1 MKTDM
6 HCYVLGERRKV
17 PDTFDG
23 YFDPTKTAIVEIDM
37 HRGHLDDSPDCT
49 CPLPSGRAKIQAHNE
64 FNEAARKLGVKV
76 IHVRLIYRADGIDH
90 IGGPKGPWP
99 VITPIYQF
107 VFGAMMDN
115 MKRHNLEGSKWT
127 EFVVDVEEGD
137 YIVNYKKRYSG
148 FYQTDL
154 EFLLTRL
161 GVEAVV
167 ITGVMT
173 DACDLC
179 TAFDAV
185 NRDYKV
191 LVPQDVAA
199 GTPECEQAALNI
211 MSMHLGL
218 VVNWRE
224 LVAEWKARLEDS

>member
-6 HCYVLGERRKV
+6 HCYVMGERRKV
-17 PDTFDG
+17 PEDFDS
-23 YFDPTKTAIVEIDM
+23 YFDPAKTAIVEIDM
-37 HRGHLDDSPDCT
+37 HRGHLDDSPECT

-64 FNEAARKLGVKV
+64 FNEAARQLGVKI
-76 IHVRLIYRADGIDH
+76 IHVRLIFRADGIDH
-90 IGGPKGPWP
+90 IKGPKGPWP
-99 VITPIYQF
+99 VVTPIYTF
-107 VFGAMMDN
+107 TFGAAMDN
-115 MKRHNLEGSKWT
+115 MVNHNLEGSRWT
-127 EFVVDVEEGD
+127 EFVVEVEEGD
-137 YIVNYKKRYSG
+137 YIVNFKKRYSC

-154 EFLLTRL
+154 ELLLTRL
-161 GVEAVV
+161 GVNNVV

-185 NRDYKV
+185 NRDYNV
-191 LVPQDVAA
+191 LIPQDVAA

-211 MSMHLGL
+211 MSLHIGL

-224 LVAEWKARLEDS
+224 LVAEWKARL